1 MLDDNM
7 TTHVRLGLSLTMRTN
22 KLGRVD
28 HNKLVEVISSGSDG
42 LIINTTITL
51 SSKRF
56 VYRLVLDLQTIAV
69 VIL

>member
-1 MLDDNM
+1 MVC
-7 TTHVRLGLSLTMRTN
+7 H
-22 KLGRVD
+22 GRVVCQRVI
-28 HNKLVEVISSGSDG
+28 LLTQTEFISSGSDG

-69 VIL
+69 AIL